1 LDAHDK
7 HAAKESKRTIERG
20 IPYEA
25 TATMSERPVR
35 RIAGSSHGETHE
47 PGGINALGQAAIP
60 TGRRMTR
67 TVDEFPIQLR
77 NSLN

>member
-1 LDAHDK
+1 LDAREEY
-7 HAAKESKRTIERG
+7 AAKESKRTIERG

-25 TATMSERPVR
+25 TAIVTERPVR
-35 RIAGSSHGETHE
+35 RIAGSSGGETHE

-67 TVDEFPIQLR
+67 TVDEFAIQLR